1 MCTYVVF
8 IITCLMTIFPTKL
21 SRLSWSHTDSPHL
34 TQRATEWLNHL
45 DKTSPYFDHLI
56 SDVNLLLTFVN
67 TKGWCKKK
75 KKKWN
80 LSCLQSVNVLVKSRK
95 YYQKLLKSAGKCVCH
110 RFFLN
115 IYTHTQHT
123 YTHIQTQLP
132 SEKSLLFC
140 SKICSGCENDDILL

>member
-1 MCTYVVF
+1 MLIC
-8 IITCLMTIFPTKL
+8 CLPLWIPKV
-21 SRLSWSHTDSPHL
+21 
-34 TQRATEWLNHL
+34 
-45 DKTSPYFDHLI
+45 
-56 SDVNLLLTFVN
+56 DV
-67 TKGWCKKK
+67 KKK